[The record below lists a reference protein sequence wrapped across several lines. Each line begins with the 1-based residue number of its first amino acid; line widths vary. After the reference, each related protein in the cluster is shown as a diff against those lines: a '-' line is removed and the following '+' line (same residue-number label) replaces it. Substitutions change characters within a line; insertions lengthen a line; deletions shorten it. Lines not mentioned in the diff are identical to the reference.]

1 MFYIDE
7 GNGQVQTIKLNS
19 RRIKELNDWE
29 WHTFKMQRFGKE
41 VKIKQL
47 ENGRLDIE
55 CNN

>member
-29 WHTFKMQRFGKE
+29 WHTFKMQRLGKE
-41 VKIKQL
+41 VKIHL
-47 ENGRLDIE
+47 
-55 CNN
+55 